1 MAGETLAEIRRALA
15 RSCMAAFVRHT
26 MPAYRM
32 GWVHEEVC
40 AELDAFLADVV
51 AGRSPRLMLT
61 MPPRHGKSELA
72 SRRFPAYALGRYPDL
87 SVISTSYAADLSS
100 RMNRDVQR
108 VIDSP
113 EYRELSPAQ
122 PSTTKI
128 TVQSG
133 TAPTSATRTFSRSW
147 GIRVATVLRA

>member
-61 MPPRHGKSELA
+61 MPPRHGKSEFA
-72 SRRFPAYALGRYPDL
+72 SPPMPWAATPISPSFPR
-87 SVISTSYAADLSS
+87 
-100 RMNRDVQR
+100 
-108 VIDSP
+108 
-113 EYRELSPAQ
+113 
-122 PSTTKI
+122 
-128 TVQSG
+128 
-133 TAPTSATRTFSRSW
+133 ATPQTCP
-147 GIRVATVLRA
+147 RA